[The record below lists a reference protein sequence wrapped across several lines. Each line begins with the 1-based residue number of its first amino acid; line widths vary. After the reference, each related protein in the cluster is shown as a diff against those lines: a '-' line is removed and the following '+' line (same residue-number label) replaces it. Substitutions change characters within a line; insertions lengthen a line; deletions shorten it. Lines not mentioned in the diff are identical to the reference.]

1 MEENIKYGNV
11 PVAVAASVLK
21 VDSQTVRL
29 LLQNGLVN
37 WGCAYKRTPKTKS
50 YSYIIYAKRFYE
62 ETGFLYKGGTSE

>member
-21 VDSQTVRL
+21 VDRQTVRL

-62 ETGFLYKGGTSE
+62 ETGFLYKGGATE

>member
-11 PVAVAASVLK
+11 PIAVAPSVLK
-21 VDSQTVRL
+21 ADRQTVRL

-50 YSYIIYAKRFYE
+50 Y
-62 ETGFLYKGGTSE
+62 